1 MHSCG
6 RAASGLG
13 YLNLPMAHSP
23 GPGTLGNVVPAA
35 PASPGP
41 RPEALVWTLDPPLF
55 LPGSLGAGQTPV
67 RQACLPPGPGHADL
81 VPWTGQRSRVKD
93 LTGHQT
99 E

>member
-6 RAASGLG
+6 LAASGLG

-23 GPGTLGNVVPAA
+23 ALGTLGNVVPAA
-35 PASPGP
+35 PASSEP

-55 LPGSLGAGQTPV
+55 LPGSLRAVQTPGS
-67 RQACLPPGPGHADL
+67 QACLPPWPGHSDL
-81 VPWTGQRSRVKD
+81 VPWTGQRSQVKD